1 MSVKAWLK
9 TPETI
14 TEPRWWWLTIM
25 ATMALSIVDSVRD
38 LVG

>member
-1 MSVKAWLK
+1 MSVRSWLAK
-9 TPETI
+9 RETI